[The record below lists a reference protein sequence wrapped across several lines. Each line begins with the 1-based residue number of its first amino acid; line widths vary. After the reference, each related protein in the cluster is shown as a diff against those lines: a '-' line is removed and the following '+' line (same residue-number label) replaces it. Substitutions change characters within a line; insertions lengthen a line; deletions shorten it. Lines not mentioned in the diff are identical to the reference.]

1 MPSLQL
7 EQLQYGRAGQALNQ
21 PLTLRAEP
29 GEVWAV
35 LGENG
40 VGKSTLLLTLAR
52 VLPPLSGRVHL
63 DGVDLARCPR
73 KVLARRLGVL
83 LQQGFAEFPFRVFEA
98 AMAGRYA
105 HRKPWQAPSAQD
117 RESVQAALAVCGLS
131 DLSEQPADRLSG
143 GEQRRLAIAT
153 TLAQDAGV
161 YLLDEPVNH
170 LDLRHQAALMQHF
183 RDLAHQHQRL
193 ILLSVHDINLAARHA
208 DKVLLLYPDGR
219 AEAGNASE
227 LLVQAKLEKVFRQP
241 LEQVG
246 DGASRLWMTRLP
258 G

>member
-7 EQLQYGRAGQALNQ
+7 EQLQYGRTGRPLNE

-52 VLPPLSGRVHL
+52 ILPPLRGRVHL

-73 KVLARRLGVL
+73 KLLAQRLGVL
-83 LQQGFAEFPFRVFEA
+83 LQQSFAEFPFTVSEA
-98 AMAGRYA
+98 VMAGRYA
-105 HRKPWQAPSAQD
+105 HRKPWQAPSEAD
-117 RESVQAALAVCGLS
+117 REAVQAALAVSGLAELS
-131 DLSEQPADRLSG
+131 DQSADRLSG

-183 RDLAHQHQRL
+183 CRLAREHQRL
-193 ILLSVHDINLAARHA
+193 VILSVHDINLAARHA

-219 AEAGNASE
+219 AESGSASE
-227 LLVQAKLEKVFRQP
+227 LLVQEKLEKVFRQP

-246 DGASRLWMTRLP
+246 EGAARFWMTRP
-258 G
+258 

>member
-1 MPSLQL
+1 MSSLQV
-7 EQLQYGRAGQALNQ
+7 EQLQYGRGGRVLNE

-52 VLPPLSGRVHL
+52 LLAPLAGRVHL
-63 DGVDLARCPR
+63 DGVDLARFPR
-73 KVLARRLGVL
+73 KVLALRLGVL
-83 LQQGFAEFPFRVFEA
+83 LQQSASEFPFTVFEST
-98 AMAGRYA
+98 MAGRYA
-105 HRKPWQAPSAQD
+105 HCKPLHGPGPADVDAVM
-117 RESVQAALAVCGLS
+117 RALEVCGLTS
-131 DLSEQPADRLSG
+131 HADISVARLSG

-170 LDLRHQAALMQHF
+170 LDLRHQAGLLRHF
-183 RDLAHQHQRL
+183 RRLAHEEQRL
-193 ILLSVHDINLAARHA
+193 IILSVHDINLAARHA

-219 AEAGNASE
+219 AESGPAAE
-227 LLVQAKLEKVFRQP
+227 MLVRERLEQVFRQP
-241 LEQVG
+241 LEEVGVG
-246 DGASRLWMTRLP
+246 DRQLWMTRLS
-258 G
+258 

>member
-1 MPSLQL
+1 MSSLQI
-7 EQLQYGRAGQALNQ
+7 EQLQYGRRGRALNE
-21 PLTLRAEP
+21 PLTLRAKP

-52 VLPPLSGRVHL
+52 LLAPVAGRVHL

-73 KVLARRLGVL
+73 KLLALRLGVL
-83 LQQGFAEFPFRVFEA
+83 LQQGGSEFPFTVFES

-105 HRKPWQAPSAQD
+105 HRKPWHGPSPDDVNAVM
-117 RESVQAALAVCGLS
+117 RALEICGLEDHAES
-131 DLSEQPADRLSG
+131 SVARLSG

-170 LDLRHQAALMQHF
+170 LDLRHQAGLIRHF
-183 RDLAHQHQRL
+183 CRLAHEDQRL
-193 ILLSVHDINLAARHA
+193 VILSVHDINLAARYA
-208 DKVLLLYPDGR
+208 DRVLLLYPDGR
-219 AEAGNASE
+219 TESGSAREM
-227 LLVQAKLEKVFRQP
+227 LVRERLEQVFRQP
-241 LEQVG
+241 LEEVG
-246 DGASRLWMTRLP
+246 DGDRRLWITRLLS
-258 G
+258 